1 MKNFEN
7 IDGFNHEGF
16 YNYCVSKYDSE
27 YTNYDDCWDNDKGNY
42 IRQLVDSI
50 ITIGTDTYGTQSEEI
65 IDFFADYLPD
75 MEYGEVAKFMPDE
88 FLDEWLL
95 SEKSEWEDEEQ

>member
-16 YNYCVSKYDSE
+16 YYYCVCKYVSE
-27 YTNYDDCWDNDKGNY
+27 YTNYDDCWDDDKGNY

-65 IDFFADYLPD
+65 IDFFADYLPN
-75 MEYGEVAKFMPDE
+75 MECGEVARFMPDE

-95 SEKSEWEDEEQ
+95 SEKSEWEDEE